1 MDLLRS
7 SNSLFTRHT
16 SAFLLSFSRSA
27 SKKRS
32 SSKAW
37 LKRHVSDQY
46 VKKAFVEKHVRS
58 RSFFKLSEIIQKHR
72 LIRPSDV
79 VLDLGASP
87 GGWSVAASKI
97 LDSSRGGRLICVD
110 LLQFDKIKTKNEL
123 RIDYITGD
131 FSSNEVQRELLQ
143 LLATNNKTTNDSGER
158 EDQRLL
164 IPQKATVILSDMLEN
179 STGLKDTDHYRS
191 MNLVHDVLDF
201 SIVNL
206 MPKRGCMFVKYL
218 RGADDK
224 EMISYAKELF
234 EEVKIVKPDASR
246 KESNEAYILC
256 RGRL

>member
-1 MDLLRS
+1 MNIS
-7 SNSLFTRHT
+7 SFAGFFSKRHT
-16 SAFLLSFSRSA
+16 SAFLLTSLRNA

-87 GGWSVAASKI
+87 GGWSVAASKL
-97 LDSSRGGRLICVD
+97 LDPSKGGRLICVD
-110 LLQFDKIKTKNEL
+110 LLPFDPVKTKNDL

-131 FSSNEVQRELLQ
+131 FTSNEVQRELLQ
-143 LLATNNKTTNDSGER
+143 LLATNSHHTNETRDKQIST
-158 EDQRLL
+158 LL

-224 EMISYAKELF
+224 EMIDYAKELF
-234 EEVKIVKPDASR
+234 QEVKIVKPDASK